1 MKHAKQGMKKAIK
14 ETGEF
19 IAGANGPSFS
29 DLTGKSIKSCHAIKD
44 VLGISDESA
53 EGIYGQAYLLY
64 NTGRYRD
71 AGEVFRLLITL
82 NSTEPKYLIGLAACY
97 HMMKEYQSAG
107 STYNLASIIDPDNP
121 IPYFHASDCYLQL
134 GDKASAA
141 TMLEMAIKRAG
152 EKVQYTT
159 LKQRAEITLDTIKKD
174 ILKTISKTTK

>member
-1 MKHAKQGMKKAIK
+1 MKHGKQTIKKAVQ

-19 IAGANGPSFS
+19 IFKQDGPSFS
-29 DLTGKSIKSCHAIKD
+29 ELTGKSVKSCSSVKD
-44 VLGISDESA
+44 ILGVSDESA

-71 AGEVFRLLITL
+71 AGEVFRLLIML

-121 IPYFHASDCYLQL
+121 VPFFHASDCYLQL

-141 TMLEMAIKRAG
+141 SMLEMAVKRAEG
-152 EKVQYTT
+152 KPQYAT
-159 LKQRAEITLDTIKKD
+159 LKKRSEITLDTLKKEITQ
-174 ILKTISKTTK
+174 ILNNNA